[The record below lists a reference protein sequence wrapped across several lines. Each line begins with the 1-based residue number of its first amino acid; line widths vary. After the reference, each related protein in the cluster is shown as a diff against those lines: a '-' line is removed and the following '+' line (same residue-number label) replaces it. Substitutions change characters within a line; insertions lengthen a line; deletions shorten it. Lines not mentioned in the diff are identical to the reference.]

1 MDQRTGD
8 PRIYIVTLLFLSCIL
23 SGGVLLGLYLLQP
36 DPNPLFLQAGMFFV
50 GIPWLFWFLAY
61 LYSCL
66 LKPCVLS
73 LSQSVASFDP
83 EKGKGEEEEEEKN
96 NNKSFTEIATSSV
109 DPVAAVEPRNSPR
122 DGEKH
127 VQFGNVV
134 VLGDE
139 GGKAEEEEEDLNER
153 STNKLIQDHMRM
165 EDEDDQEEHGRLN
178 SRSDDDE
185 SSLDKDSDRTPLRL
199 SVGNK

>member
-8 PRIYIVTLLFLSCIL
+8 PRIYIVTLLFLSCIIT
-23 SGGVLLGLYLLQP
+23 GGVLLGVYLLQH
-36 DPNPLFLQAGMFFV
+36 DANPLFLEAGMLFV
-50 GIPWLFWFLAY
+50 GIPWFFWFLAY

-66 LKPCVLS
+66 LKPCIVS
-73 LSQSVASFDP
+73 LSQRVSRFDP
-83 EKGKGEEEEEEKN
+83 EKGGEQEEEEKN
-96 NNKSFTEIATSSV
+96 NKSITEIAMSASE
-109 DPVAAVEPRNSPR
+109 PVAAVEPPR

-139 GGKAEEEEEDLNER
+139 GRGGKAAEEEDVNER
-153 STNKLIQDHMRM
+153 STNKLIPDHMRM
-165 EDEDDQEEHGRLN
+165 GDEDNQEHSGG
-178 SRSDDDE
+178 DTDC
-185 SSLDKDSDRTPLRL
+185 DRTPLRL

>member
-23 SGGVLLGLYLLQP
+23 TGGVLLGLYLVQH

-50 GIPWLFWFLAY
+50 GIPWFFWFLAY
-61 LYSCL
+61 IYSCL
-66 LKPCVLS
+66 LKPCILS
-73 LSQSVASFDP
+73 ISQRVSRFDP
-83 EKGKGEEEEEEKN
+83 GKGGEEEEEKN
-96 NNKSFTEIATSSV
+96 NKSITEIVMSDSH
-109 DPVAAVEPRNSPR
+109 PVAAVEPRNSPR

-139 GGKAEEEEEDLNER
+139 GGVKAAEEEEEDLNER
-153 STNKLIQDHMRM
+153 STNKLIPDHMRM
-165 EDEDDQEEHGRLN
+165 GDEGNQEHH
-178 SRSDDDE
+178 DE
-185 SSLDKDSDRTPLRL
+185 SGVDKDCDRTPLRL
-199 SVGNK
+199 SVGNR

>member
-23 SGGVLLGLYLLQP
+23 TGGVLLGLYLLQP
-36 DPNPLFLQAGMFFV
+36 YPNPLFLQAGMFFV
-50 GIPWLFWFLAY
+50 GIPWFFWFLAY

-66 LKPCVLS
+66 LKPCIVS
-73 LSQSVASFDP
+73 LSQRVSRFDP
-83 EKGKGEEEEEEKN
+83 EKGKEEEEE
-96 NNKSFTEIATSSV
+96 NNKSITEIATSSLE
-109 DPVAAVEPRNSPR
+109 PVAAVEPRNSPR

-139 GGKAEEEEEDLNER
+139 GGGKAEEEEDLNER
-153 STNKLIQDHMRM
+153 STNKLIPDHMRM
-165 EDEDDQEEHGRLN
+165 GDEDNQEHGRLN
-178 SRSDDDE
+178 SRSDDE
-185 SSLDKDSDRTPLRL
+185 SGVDKDCDRTPLRL

>member
-23 SGGVLLGLYLLQP
+23 TGGVLLGLYLIQH
-36 DPNPLFLQAGMFFV
+36 DPNPLFLEAGMFFV
-50 GIPWLFWFLAY
+50 GIPWVFWFLAY

-66 LKPCVLS
+66 LKPCIIFCLS
-73 LSQSVASFDP
+73 KSVSTFDDP
-83 EKGKGEEEEEEKN
+83 EKGKDEEEKN
-96 NNKSFTEIATSSV
+96 NKSITEIAMSDSH
-109 DPVAAVEPRNSPR
+109 PVAAVEVEPRSSPG

-139 GGKAEEEEEDLNER
+139 GRGKPEEEDRNER
-153 STNKLIQDHMRM
+153 STNKLIPDHMRM
-165 EDEDDQEEHGRLN
+165 GDEDNQEHGMLN
-178 SRSDDDE
+178 SRSDDD
-185 SSLDKDSDRTPLRL
+185 DKTPLRL

>member
-23 SGGVLLGLYLLQP
+23 AGGVLLGLYLLQP

-50 GIPWLFWFLAY
+50 GIPWFFWFLAY

-66 LKPCVLS
+66 LKPCIVS
-73 LSQSVASFDP
+73 LSQRVSRSDP
-83 EKGKGEEEEEEKN
+83 EKGEEDEKN
-96 NNKSFTEIATSSV
+96 NKSITEIATSSLE
-109 DPVAAVEPRNSPR
+109 PVAAVEPRNSPG

-139 GGKAEEEEEDLNER
+139 GGVKAEAEEADLNER
-153 STNKLIQDHMRM
+153 STNKLIPDHMRM
-165 EDEDDQEEHGRLN
+165 GDEGNQEHGRLN
-178 SRSDDDE
+178 SRSDDDDHGE
-185 SSLDKDSDRTPLRL
+185 SGVDKDSDRTPLRL

>member
-23 SGGVLLGLYLLQP
+23 TGGVLLGLYLLQP
-36 DPNPLFLQAGMFFV
+36 YPNPLFLQAGMFFV
-50 GIPWLFWFLAY
+50 GIPWFFWFLAY

-66 LKPCVLS
+66 LKPCILS
-73 LSQSVASFDP
+73 LSQRVSRYDP
-83 EKGKGEEEEEEKN
+83 EKGKEEEEE
-96 NNKSFTEIATSSV
+96 NNKSITEMAMSAS

-139 GGKAEEEEEDLNER
+139 GGGKAEEEEDLNER
-153 STNKLIQDHMRM
+153 STNKLIPDHMRM
-165 EDEDDQEEHGRLN
+165 GDEGNQEHGRLN
-178 SRSDDDE
+178 SRSDDDHHHDE
-185 SSLDKDSDRTPLRL
+185 SGVDKDCDRTPLRL

>member
-23 SGGVLLGLYLLQP
+23 TGGVLLGLYLLQN
-36 DPNPLFLQAGMFFV
+36 DPNPLFLEAGMFFV
-50 GIPWLFWFLAY
+50 GIPWFFWFLAY

-66 LKPCVLS
+66 LKPCILS
-73 LSQSVASFDP
+73 LSQRVSRFDP
-83 EKGKGEEEEEEKN
+83 EKGGEEQEEEKN
-96 NNKSFTEIATSSV
+96 NRSITEIAMSSASE
-109 DPVAAVEPRNSPR
+109 PVAAVEPPR

-139 GGKAEEEEEDLNER
+139 GGGGKAQEEEDDLNER
-153 STNKLIQDHMRM
+153 STNKLIPDHMRM
-165 EDEDDQEEHGRLN
+165 GDEDNQEHHSGV
-178 SRSDDDE
+178 
-185 SSLDKDSDRTPLRL
+185 DKDCDSTPLRL